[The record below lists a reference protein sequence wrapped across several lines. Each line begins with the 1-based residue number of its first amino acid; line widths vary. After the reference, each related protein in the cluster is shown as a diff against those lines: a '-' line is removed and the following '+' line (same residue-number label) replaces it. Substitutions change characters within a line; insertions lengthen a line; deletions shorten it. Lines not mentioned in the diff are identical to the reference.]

1 MSRRFRGGYLPS
13 MTDAADILIY
23 TKQWCPFCAK
33 AKALLRAKGVPW
45 DETDVTFDEA
55 LQAEMIER
63 SGRRSVPQIFLGG
76 EHVGGYD
83 DLARLSATG
92 ELDRRLG
99 REPAELKTVYDVAI
113 VGGGPAG
120 LAAAMYAAR
129 KNLSTIVVAMDIGGQ
144 LGTTRDVANYP
155 GFELIT
161 GPDLVQKFFAQA
173 DKYGIEQLIGEQV
186 TGVRVDGRS
195 KVLELDSKR
204 EVAARTLIIASGVEK
219 RHLRIPGESKLA
231 GRGVVYCSTCD
242 GPLFKGLDI
251 AVVGGGNS
259 ALEAAL
265 EMNGVARSVR
275 LMARSG
281 LAADEVLEDKV
292 ATAAGVEVLAHH
304 EPVEIHGEDRSRR
317 SRSATAR
324 PTRPA
329 SSTSRACSSRWPLP
343 QHRLRARPRG
353 HQRARRDHRRQP
365 LPHRRARRVRCRRL
379 HRHARQADRDL
390 GRRGR
395 QGRPRRVR
403 VPRHAAVR
411 RAC

>member
-1 MSRRFRGGYLPS
+1 
-13 MTDAADILIY
+13 MTGAPDILIY

-83 DLARLSATG
+83 DLARLSAGG

-155 GFELIT
+155 GFELIS
-161 GPDLVQKFFAQA
+161 GPDLVQKFFEQA

-186 TGVRVDGRS
+186 LGIHVDGRS
-195 KVLELDSKR
+195 KVLELESGR
-204 EVAARTLIIASGVEK
+204 EVAARALIIATGVEK
-219 RHLRIPGESKLA
+219 RHLQIPGENRLA

-242 GPLFKGLDI
+242 GPLFKDLDI

-265 EMNGVARSVR
+265 EMDGVARSVR
-275 LMARSG
+275 LIARSG
-281 LAADEVLEDKV
+281 VAADEVLADKV
-292 ATAAGVEVLAHH
+292 ATAAGVKVLGHH
-304 EPVEIHGEDRSRR
+304 EPVEIHGADSVDAVTIRDRGTG
-317 SRSATAR
+317 ATSKLDVQGVFVEIGLYPNTGFALDLVD
-324 PTRPA
+324 TNE
-329 SSTSRACSSRWPLP
+329 
-343 QHRLRARPRG
+343 RG
-353 HQRARRDHRRQP
+353 EIIVDSHCRTG
-365 LPHRRARRVRCRRL
+365 VRGVFAAGDCTDT
-379 HRHARQADRDL
+379 HDKQIVISVGEGAKAAL
-390 GRRGR
+390 GAFEYLVT
-395 QGRPRRVR
+395 QL
-403 VPRHAAVR
+403 
-411 RAC
+411 